1 MGLFISLAR
10 MVGRH
15 QRAGAS
21 TIQVGIGAG
30 LQFDPA
36 TSNPDYAYGSNEL
49 PVQQVLAQYLMRDA
63 VFYDVGANVGFLTVI
78 GARLVGPRGIVYAF
92 EPVPANAAFVR
103 SNAVANGFMNVEVIE
118 KAVTSYSGSAEL
130 ALASYSGGA
139 VLAEFGAPPDAA
151 GTLRVDLTSID
162 DLVERSGLKPPAF
175 VKIDV
180 EGAELSVLQGM
191 ERTAA
196 RHRPMIL
203 YELDD
208 AESEP
213 LQRKQAECEH
223 WLRARGYRVAELPES
238 YIGIHWIV
246 KHFLATPIEAG

>member
-1 MGLFISLAR
+1 MGLLASLAR
-10 MVGRH
+10 MFGR
-15 QRAGAS
+15 QQWPGAS
-21 TIQVGIGAG
+21 TIQVGVGAG
-30 LQFDPA
+30 LRFNHA

-49 PVQQVLAQYLMRDA
+49 PVQQVLAQYLARDA
-63 VFYDVGANVGFLTVI
+63 VFYDVGANGGVVTVI

-92 EPVPANAAFVR
+92 EPVPDNAAFVR
-103 SNAVANGFMNVEVIE
+103 SNAAANGFMNVEVIE
-118 KAVTSYSGSAEL
+118 KAVTSHSGSAEL
-130 ALASYSGGA
+130 ALATYSGGA
-139 VLAEFGAPPDAA
+139 VLSEFATPPDAA
-151 GTLRVDLTSID
+151 GMLRVDLASID
-162 DLVERSGLKPPAF
+162 DLVERSGLKPPSF

-213 LQRKQAECEH
+213 LQRKQAECEQ
-223 WLRARGYRVAELPES
+223 WLLARGYRVAELPVS
-238 YIGIHWIV
+238 YAGIDWLV
-246 KHFLATPIEAG
+246 KHFLATPIEPG